1 MKRVLLYIGTLL
13 ALVLGTFF
21 SVPIGVNTLQ
31 ISQSFSI
38 DSLGACQGVSYI
50 NGSLYLYGDREKGV
64 IRKFSLYGEDSIIDL
79 HQETGLTIKGIDII
93 NHPTGIAYHKKLPVF
108 IGNSIRLNPEGTKWR
123 AVIYQ
128 VDWENLIK
136 TGSLDGNLISEIEDD
151 ACIQGTRPE
160 YVEYNNKWY
169 VATADYGNKSNEVR
183 LYDPV
188 YLKKAKK
195 TSDSLVL
202 YKKFT
207 CSPWVQNLLWIP
219 SKKIL
224 VLIQNQIEGKKWRF
238 TFVDLPRSI
247 ETGKEEVI
255 SSIDVADRED
265 ELEGFC
271 LVDKNKKGVAVSSSR
286 RKNVN
291 LVNLTWK

>member
-202 YKKFT
+202 YKKFN

-238 TFVDLPRSI
+238 TFVDLPKSI

-271 LVDKNKKGVAVSSSR
+271 LVDKKKKGVAVSSSR

>member
-1 MKRVLLYIGTLL
+1 MKRVLLFIGTLL
-13 ALVLGTFF
+13 ALVIGTFF

-108 IGNSIRLNPEGTKWR
+108 IGNSIRLNSEGTKWR

-169 VATADYGNKSNEVR
+169 VS
-183 LYDPV
+183 
-188 YLKKAKK
+188 
-195 TSDSLVL
+195 
-202 YKKFT
+202 
-207 CSPWVQNLLWIP
+207 II
-219 SKKIL
+219 SKK
-224 VLIQNQIEGKKWRF
+224 
-238 TFVDLPRSI
+238 
-247 ETGKEEVI
+247 
-255 SSIDVADRED
+255 
-265 ELEGFC
+265 
-271 LVDKNKKGVAVSSSR
+271 
-286 RKNVN
+286 
-291 LVNLTWK
+291 